1 MTDFKVGD
9 KVRYVGKGKGTMSP
23 EWIGLEGVIT
33 NFFGSSVTLTVTKSP
48 NPNSP
53 NYGVGAELY
62 PWTTNL
68 ELVTEEPKFTFKDIR
83 VGDII
88 RRTILRAD
96 GSKIIWEGKAHRR
109 NNSGE
114 SWLSKD
120 NYHLAYKMDDN
131 LPECTF
137 ELLERTLNHW
147 TQEKPLGSMGL
158 SGEGI
163 NKRVWTKI
171 RDDLW
176 DIRYLTNIISHG
188 PLRSNEAAHNTES
201 IIRNFSD
208 VAADDLEWLK

>member
-1 MTDFKVGD
+1 MTDFKIGD

-48 NPNSP
+48 NPKSP

-62 PWTTNL
+62 PWTVNL
-68 ELVTEEPKFTFKDIR
+68 ELVETKFTFKDIR

-131 LPECTF
+131 LTECTF
-137 ELLERTLNHW
+137 ELLERTLDHW
-147 TQEKPLGSMGL
+147 TQEKPVGSMGL

-188 PLRSNEAAHNTES
+188 PLKSNDSAYNTEG
-201 IIRNFSD
+201 IIKNFSD